1 MARLPSAR
9 EARRYAAWL
18 VLGRAGPDAGQRC
31 VDERGDYSMF
41 IAIIAA
47 ALLLFGGI
55 AYDAPRLITARQHA
69 AHNANE
75 AARVAAAVVAAGGTL
90 QEAENEAARRVA
102 AARTLYGTPTSVV
115 TPLDCV
121 GNRVEVTVRTWYSNR
136 SAIAIFRQQQP
147 IIATGAAE
155 AELVG
160 PDGRPVPL
168 GYLPECPLRA

>member
-1 MARLPSAR
+1 MSAP
-9 EARRYAAWL
+9 RR
-18 VLGRAGPDAGQRC
+18 RPPGQRC
-31 VDERGDYSMF
+31 TGERGDYSMF
-41 IAIIAA
+41 IAIVAA

-69 AHNANE
+69 IHNANE

-90 QEAENEAARRVA
+90 QEAENEATRRVA
-102 AARTLYGTPTSVV
+102 AAGSLYGAPTSVD

-160 PDGRPVPL
+160 PDGQPVAL

>member
-1 MARLPSAR
+1 
-9 EARRYAAWL
+9 
-18 VLGRAGPDAGQRC
+18 
-31 VDERGDYSMF
+31 MF
-41 IAIIAA
+41 IAIVAA

-69 AHNANE
+69 VHNANE

-90 QEAENEAARRVA
+90 QEAEDAAESRVA
-102 AARTLYGTPTSVV
+102 AAGSLYGADTTVDA
-115 TPLDCV
+115 PLRCV
-121 GNRVEVTVRTWYSNR
+121 GNRVEVTVRTSYSNR
-136 SAIAIFRQQQP
+136 SALAIFRGLQP
-147 IIATGAAE
+147 ITATGAAE